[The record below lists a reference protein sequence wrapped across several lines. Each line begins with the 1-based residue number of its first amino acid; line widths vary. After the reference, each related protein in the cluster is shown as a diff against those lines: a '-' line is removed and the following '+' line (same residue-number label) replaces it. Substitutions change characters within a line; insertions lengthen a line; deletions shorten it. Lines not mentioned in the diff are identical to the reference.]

1 MVDPIDPERLRLPPS
16 STAAPRGFVLP
27 RHRAGEKFL
36 KGPIPWKWLIG
47 AARLP
52 GKALHVGIGLWFL
65 AGVKRSARVKL
76 SMSLLGDLGVSRHS
90 AYRGLLAL
98 ERAGLVE
105 AQRHSGRNSVVTIK
119 DCPSPTLLMKLV
131 DRTARCQCR

>member
-1 MVDPIDPERLRLPPS
+1 MVDLIDPEQLRLTPS
-16 STAAPRGFVLP
+16 STLVTRKPVLP
-27 RHRAGEKFL
+27 RHKAGERFL
-36 KGPIPWKWLIG
+36 KGPIPWKWLSV

-65 AGVKRSARVKL
+65 AAVNHSAQVKL
-76 SMSLLGDLGVSRHS
+76 SMSLLGDMGVSRHS

-105 AQRHSGRNSVVTIK
+105 AQRHPGRNSVVTIR
-119 DCPSPTLLMKLV
+119 DCSVPP
-131 DRTARCQCR
+131 R